1 MRNRIYLLCCLLF
14 PLLAACDDY
23 LKDDSDDLLIPSS
36 VNDYLPVLLGEG
48 YPDGLATNL
57 EQVLLMTDDVEM
69 GPLYYDD
76 AMLSRVNVGVD
87 GNSEG
92 EHAYTWGTISEDI
105 WEDVYANILGCN
117 VVIEALPTMT
127 YADSEY
133 DLYCKL
139 AAQAYTLRAYHYFV
153 LVNLYAKPW
162 SEANLDELGVVM
174 RVSPDIT
181 SEAQPRAT
189 LGEIYALINEDL
201 ERAEVY
207 FQDARKQYM
216 KWEISPAAFY
226 FLKSRVALFQEDWDG
241 VIESSQSFIE
251 LGEHDITDL
260 NGLDLTTCGILR
272 SVNSGGYWINDSDA
286 SEVVFCFAKSW
297 LSYQYFAGVNTSY
310 SNFTIGYHPSWTGAN
325 ALLNQYEAGDL
336 RRDVYFGKMFY
347 EDSYDLMYAFQAMP
361 MKGQEEREAWRSP
374 EVYLNMAEAYARR
387 DGVCQEAIDLLNELR
402 IKKMTQESYVAK
414 TIGDFDS
421 VEELVDFIWEER
433 RRELCFEEAMRFWDL
448 RRQGMP
454 EITHMVY
461 RTDGTSQSYVLEAGS
476 PNYLLQI
483 PAAETDYNS
492 AIKNNDRD
500 IIVGQ

>member
-1 MRNRIYLLCCLLF
+1 M
-14 PLLAACDDY
+14 
-23 LKDDSDDLLIPSS
+23 
-36 VNDYLPVLLGEG
+36 
-48 YPDGLATNL
+48 
-57 EQVLLMTDDVEM
+57 
-69 GPLYYDD
+69 
-76 AMLSRVNVGVD
+76 
-87 GNSEG
+87 
-92 EHAYTWGTISEDI
+92 
-105 WEDVYANILGCN
+105 
-117 VVIEALPTMT
+117 
-127 YADSEY
+127 
-133 DLYCKL
+133 
-139 AAQAYTLRAYHYFV
+139 
-153 LVNLYAKPW
+153 
-162 SEANLDELGVVM
+162 
-174 RVSPDIT
+174 
-181 SEAQPRAT
+181 
-189 LGEIYALINEDL
+189 
-201 ERAEVY
+201 
-207 FQDARKQYM
+207 
-216 KWEISPAAFY
+216 
-226 FLKSRVALFQEDWDG
+226 
-241 VIESSQSFIE
+241 
-251 LGEHDITDL
+251 
-260 NGLDLTTCGILR
+260 
-272 SVNSGGYWINDSDA
+272 
-286 SEVVFCFAKSW
+286 
-297 LSYQYFAGVNTSY
+297 
-310 SNFTIGYHPSWTGAN
+310 
-325 ALLNQYEAGDL
+325 NQYEAGDL